1 MQIKVNGK
9 DYPLQAPITVG
20 ALVESLALN
29 TSQVAIER
37 NLEIVPR
44 SRWNETQL
52 SEGDSIEVV
61 RFIGGG

>member
-9 DYPLQAPITVG
+9 DYPLTAPTTVS

-29 TSQVAIER
+29 ASQVAIER

-44 SRWNETQL
+44 SRWSEVTL
-52 SEGDSIEVV
+52 DEGDSIEVV